1 MWMKTKTYFM
11 NTQSTYVN
19 VWVWILAFIW
29 ESQRDG
35 ACAFSVKNCENL
47 GVVFF
52 LIKWSSSV

>member
-35 ACAFSVKNCENL
+35 AYAFSVKNCENL

-52 LIKWSSSV
+52 